1 MKQTRVV
8 LADDHSLVRQGLRAL
23 LDKIEDISVI
33 AEVGDGAEAVKL
45 AKEQGADIVLM
56 DIKMPGLNGFE
67 ALVRLRKECPNIRV
81 IILSMLAGEEYF
93 QQALDA
99 GAAGYLLKDADRSE
113 LELALKTVARGETYL
128 TPSVA
133 QYAVEAYRNPK
144 SRKDGLLAPLTSRQR
159 EILQLM
165 AEGYTNK
172 EIASRLSL
180 STRTVESHR
189 SDLMERLGVH
199 DVPSLVLIALRA
211 GLITQP
217 EQFP

>member
-23 LDKIEDISVI
+23 LDKIEDVSVI
-33 AEVGDGAEAVKL
+33 AEVGDGMDAVKL
-45 AKEQGADIVLM
+45 AKERGADIVLM

-81 IILSMLAGEEYF
+81 IMLSMLAGEEYF

-128 TPSVA
+128 TPPVA
-133 QYAVEAYRNPK
+133 QYAVESYRNPK
-144 SRKDGLLAPLTSRQR
+144 SRKDGPLATLTSRQR

-189 SDLMERLGVH
+189 ADLMERLGVH
-199 DVPSLVLIALRA
+199 DMPSLVLLALRA
-211 GLITQP
+211 GLIAHPQ
-217 EQFP
+217 